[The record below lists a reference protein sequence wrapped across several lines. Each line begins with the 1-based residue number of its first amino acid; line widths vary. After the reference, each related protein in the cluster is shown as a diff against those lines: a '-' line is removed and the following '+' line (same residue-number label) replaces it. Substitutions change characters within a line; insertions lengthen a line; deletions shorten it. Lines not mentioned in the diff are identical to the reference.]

1 MYQEFYGLRERPFE
15 LTANVRF
22 LFLTRRQR
30 EALSILEY
38 GLLSAKSLTLL
49 IGDAGTGKTTLLQA
63 ALGSERCRDVRCVY
77 LNNPMLSGADF
88 VALLASR
95 FQLGDEAARSKSV
108 LLEKLEEKLLDT
120 RAQGQITAL
129 VIDEA
134 QSLSTE
140 LLEEVRLLA
149 NMETATDKLL
159 PVVLAGQTELG
170 DRLEEPELRQL
181 KQRVAL
187 RCELMPFDLAD
198 TAAYIASRIH
208 TAGGVPAEMF
218 TQEAVRLIHDRSA
231 GLPRVINVVCDNALV
246 SGMALGRRRVERA
259 MVAEVCEDLRL
270 LDQSSGPLLAQE
282 GHETAEADV
291 QEHGAAPDGGGTAPA
306 VKSEEEQ
313 RSAVPNRFN
322 FKFRWKAPAALDTHV
337 KVAE

>member
-15 LTANVRF
+15 LTANTRF
-22 LFLTRRQR
+22 LFLTHRQR

-63 ALGSERCRDVRCVY
+63 ALESERCRAVHCVY
-77 LNNPMLSGADF
+77 LNNPMLSAADF

-95 FQLGDEAARSKSV
+95 FQLGDEAGRSKSV
-108 LLEKLEEKLLDT
+108 LLDRLDAKLRQSRVE
-120 RAQGQITAL
+120 GQVTAL

-149 NMETATDKLL
+149 NMETETDKLL
-159 PVVLAGQTELG
+159 PVVGAGPQELAE
-170 DRLEEPELRQL
+170 RLEEPNLRQL

-187 RCELMPFDLAD
+187 RCELEPFTLDD
-198 TAAYIASRIH
+198 SAAYIARRIH
-208 TAGGVPAEMF
+208 AAGGVPAEMF
-218 TQEAVRLIHDRSA
+218 TQEAVRLIHERAA
-231 GLPRVINVVCDNALV
+231 GIPRVINVICDNALV

-259 MVAEVCEDLRL
+259 VVTEVCEDLRL
-270 LDQSSGPLLAQE
+270 
-282 GHETAEADV
+282 
-291 QEHGAAPDGGGTAPA
+291 PDLSTRSKPFE
-306 VKSEEEQ
+306 VEQ
-313 RSAVPNRFN
+313 TPMRSAMEPVMSPLAELAAGDEATAAGDPPGASSRFN
-322 FKFRWKAPAALDTHV
+322 FRFRWKTPTPLSSPA